1 MWWRKIGEIYE
12 PMPTPR
18 KTGCGGGFG
27 CSDYI
32 LDCHGGHPELRQA
45 AFATPVA
52 ERGGQNGIVVP
63 QPPNPPSRPLLG
75 ILARPVV
82 LENGSIGMQVGQVF
96 PGGPAQR
103 VGLEPG
109 DVIVRVDGGP
119 FVTPNDMSLALG
131 RSDGRPVLTVFR
143 VRYGQ
148 YANIITPLD

>member
-12 PMPTPR
+12 PMPTPK
-18 KTGCGGGFG
+18 KTGCGGALGALIIF
-27 CSDYI
+27 SI
-32 LDCHGGHPELRQA
+32 VMA
-45 AFATPVA
+45 AIQNSGRPPLPPPSQNG
-52 ERGGQNGIVVP
+52 RGQNGIVVP

-82 LENGSIGMQVGQVF
+82 FENGSIGMQIGQVF

-119 FVTPNDMSLALG
+119 FVTPNDLSLALG